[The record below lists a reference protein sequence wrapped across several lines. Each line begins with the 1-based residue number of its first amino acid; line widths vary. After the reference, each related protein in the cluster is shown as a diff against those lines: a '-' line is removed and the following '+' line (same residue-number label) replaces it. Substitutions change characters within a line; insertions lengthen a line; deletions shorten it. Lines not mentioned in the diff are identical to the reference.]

1 MRKGE
6 LLALRVRDVGLKEEL
21 LGSRVPD
28 VNLLDDLLD
37 GWLTVVDS
45 KNGESRKIPLTQET
59 KTLLGEC
66 IRGKERADFILTRQD
81 GSRVAQP
88 RKDWYSLC
96 CRCGLGKNIT
106 EKNADGKTPSVRY
119 EGLQMHDLRRS
130 AVRRM
135 IRSGISQT
143 VAMRI
148 SGHKTASVFRRYDI
162 TDECD
167 LEQAAK
173 LLEPSRQSVSE
184 VETVT
189 KPSRRVL
196 PFRKC
201 LICRGS
207 SVVERRPEKA
217 GVASSILAPGTSFG
231 FSSSHLSLSPKQI
244 KLASTT
250 KFSFSFKNLLK
261 SRIN

>member
-1 MRKGE
+1 VKFTEEQKMATVREHLEKFHSEMSKCHTAAMDKGAEPEFHKAAAAVHEESWLRCFLGLGFNFGMRKGE
-6 LLALRVRDVGLKEEL
+6 LLAMRVRDVGLKEEL
-21 LGSRVPD
+21 LGSRIPD

-37 GWLTVVDS
+37 GWLTVPDS
-45 KNGESRKIPLTQET
+45 KNGDSRKIPLTQET

-66 IRGKERADFILTRQD
+66 IRGKEKDDFILTRRD
-81 GSRVAQP
+81 GQRVAQP

-96 CRCGLGKNIT
+96 CRCALGEMIT
-106 EKNADGKTPSVRY
+106 EKLADGKTSVRY
-119 EGLQMHDLRRS
+119 AGFQMHDLRRS

-173 LLEPSRQSVSE
+173 LLEPNQVSVSE
-184 VETVT
+184 VENRHQTVT
-189 KPSRRVL
+189 
-196 PFRKC
+196 
-201 LICRGS
+201 
-207 SVVERRPEKA
+207 
-217 GVASSILAPGTSFG
+217 TG
-231 FSSSHLSLSPKQI
+231 F
-244 KLASTT
+244 A
-250 KFSFSFKNLLK
+250 
-261 SRIN
+261 RA